1 MIDRD
6 QILDKARQLEAAIN
20 QTKESAKNT
29 AVLAGVAVVGVVVV
43 AYLLGRRRNR
53 PGKTLV
59 EVYRVR

>member
-6 QILDKARQLEAAIN
+6 QILDKARRLEAAIN
-20 QTKESAKNT
+20 ETKESAKNT
-29 AVLAGVAVVGVVVV
+29 AVLAGVAVVGVVVL

>member
-6 QILDKARQLEAAIN
+6 QIIDKARQLEAAIN

-43 AYLLGRRRNR
+43 AYLLGKRRNR
-53 PGKTLV
+53 AGKTLV